1 MVMRDVTVTVWT
13 LVCVLTSVAVLV
25 GVVGCATSRQSQSC
39 WIRGSGR
46 SPRDWRAS
54 RAGSGMARR
63 RRPKTVVSS
72 VTVAVMV
79 LTEVLGCVSMGLRRG
94 WEGAYAVSVAVV
106 NLVTVTYAE
115 VVLVVVTALGE
126 C

>member
-1 MVMRDVTVTVWT
+1 
-13 LVCVLTSVAVLV
+13 
-25 GVVGCATSRQSQSC
+25 
-39 WIRGSGR
+39 
-46 SPRDWRAS
+46 
-54 RAGSGMARR
+54 
-63 RRPKTVVSS
+63 
-72 VTVAVMV
+72 MV